1 MRNPYLILILC
12 LLALGGS
19 FLVLSCGEETDL
31 NGNGTVTSLDVS
43 PSSAT
48 VEVGAAQAFSAT
60 AHHSDGTTSNPSASW
75 SLSGGIG
82 TLTSVGLNGLFTAT
96 ATGEGTVEA
105 AYAGFTASAAVTVVA
120 TGEIVPTGEALA
132 TIEVS
137 PAQALLRVGETQAFS
152 AAGTNASAESVAIAP
167 SWEVSGEATGTLSF
181 SGTTATFEA
190 TGEGTVLVTA
200 VSGEV
205 RGTAHLTVE
214 GFTAEITAEADTYV
228 DSTDGSPQGTSITLI
243 AGRITDPS
251 EKIYEAY
258 IKFDLSFL
266 PAGATVEAARLKLY
280 ASDTDGAA
288 MKLGRIGSVWTD
300 ATTWETRPTIE
311 AYIKNHTFSV
321 GANEIEFKETVQLWA
336 DGTNEGVA
344 LYKDAPAVGYVN
356 LVSRDDVSVEERRP
370 RLYLEYIVP

>member
-1 MRNPYLILILC
+1 MKNPFFILILC
-12 LLALGGS
+12 LLVLGGS

-31 NGNGTVTSLDVS
+31 NGDGTVTSLAVS
-43 PSSAT
+43 PSTAT
-48 VEVGAAQAFSAT
+48 VEVGATQAFSAT

-75 SLSGGIG
+75 SVSGGIG

-105 AYAGFTASAAVTVVA
+105 VYAGFSATAGVTVVA
-120 TGEIVPTGEALA
+120 SGEIVPTGEALA

-137 PAQALLRVGETQAFS
+137 PAQALLRVGGTQTFT
-152 AAGTNASAESVAIAP
+152 AAGTNASAESVAISP
-167 SWEVSGEATGTLSF
+167 SWEVSGEAAGTLSF

-190 TGEGTVLVTA
+190 TGEGTVLVMA

-205 RGTAHLTVE
+205 WGMAYVTVE

-228 DSTDGSPQGTSITLI
+228 DSTDGNPQGTAITLI
-243 AGRITDPS
+243 AGRIDTPF

-258 IKFDLSFL
+258 IKFDLSSI
-266 PAGATVEAARLKLY
+266 PAGSTVEAAKLKLY
-280 ASDTDGAA
+280 ASDTDGAVI
-288 MKLGRIGSVWTD
+288 KLGKVGSAWTN

-311 AYIKNHTFSV
+311 SYVKNHTFSV
-321 GANEIEFKETVQLWA
+321 GANEVEFKETVQLWA

-344 LYKDAPAVGYVN
+344 LYKDASAVGYVN